1 MGLGMQPGYWRT
13 WMTGVRWHSSQTAS
27 PAVSKTNN
35 KKADILEMYHYL
47 GWVLILMI
55 WISQPHKTIY
65 YVQLVQL
72 FRQYLTFLRF
82 YICLK
87 NHLID
92 LVGRNNARDA
102 TCDQPT
108 VVRTDWQRLGW
119 AVVLYRNTYP
129 LCPAW
134 SSTPLVITVT
144 LSLRS
149 HYRPC
154 WAKHCMLY
162 DDLEFNNNKSTVD
175 CINN

>member
-1 MGLGMQPGYWRT
+1 
-13 WMTGVRWHSSQTAS
+13 
-27 PAVSKTNN
+27 
-35 KKADILEMYHYL
+35 
-47 GWVLILMI
+47 MI

-108 VVRTDWQRLGW
+108 EVRTDWQRLGW
-119 AVVLYRNTYP
+119 AVVLYRNIYP

-154 WAKHCMLY
+154 WANTVCFMMTWSSTITSQQWTVSIISDCKYNIILY
-162 DDLEFNNNKSTVD
+162 CQSLQV
-175 CINN
+175 